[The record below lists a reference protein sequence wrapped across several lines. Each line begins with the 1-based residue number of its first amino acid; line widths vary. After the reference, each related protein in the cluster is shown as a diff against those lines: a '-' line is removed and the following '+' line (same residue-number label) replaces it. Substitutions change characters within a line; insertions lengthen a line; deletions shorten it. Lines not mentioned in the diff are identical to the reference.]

1 VVRRPRIDT
10 AVCLRFGMSY
20 TRFDYRDVKVSG
32 GKTLTATFEV
42 RNTGAVKG
50 ADVPQVYLTAAAGER
65 VLRLIGFQRVELNPG
80 ESRIITVTAD
90 PRLLGYFD
98 EERRQWRSNPDL
110 STSSWRSAADLALGG
125 EAGLHGI

>member
-1 VVRRPRIDT
+1 
-10 AVCLRFGMSY
+10 M
-20 TRFDYRDVKVSG
+20 
-32 GKTLTATFEV
+32 
-42 RNTGAVKG
+42 
-50 ADVPQVYLTAAAGER
+50 PQVYLTAAAGER

-98 EERRQWRSNPDL
+98 EERRQWRVKPGIYQL
-110 STSSWRSAADLALGG
+110 RVGRSAADLALGG